1 MCWVRWI
8 NDHVFFTCVFLFHQ
22 DLASEEK
29 KRLEEKQRTARKNR
43 SKSEEDWKT
52 RSVCLH
58 AYGCIG
64 MKVLN
69 IQVNCQPTLVV
80 CGVSVKPT
88 SQHWWCCC
96 DVYRL
101 WVCAGCSTQDQMWS
115 WFLPPQC
122 LCTHVHTRS
131 VKACCLF
138 WVWKRCCWWWL
149 FVGTVVAG
157 DWCVMPQIC
166 MLGQSEE

>member
-1 MCWVRWI
+1 MY
-8 NDHVFFTCVFLFHQ
+8 FFTYVFLFLQ

-58 AYGCIG
+58 ADGCIG

-101 WVCAGCSTQDQMWS
+101 WVCAGCSTRIRCGLGSFPLSACAPMFIREVLKRVAFSECEKDAAADG
-115 WFLPPQC
+115 C
-122 LCTHVHTRS
+122 L
-131 VKACCLF
+131 
-138 WVWKRCCWWWL
+138 
-149 FVGTVVAG
+149 
-157 DWCVMPQIC
+157 
-166 MLGQSEE
+166 